1 MKKYKYMIAGVA
13 AVCATAALTSCSD
26 YLDTDKYFK
35 DQQSLEH
42 IFNNK
47 TNTLEWL
54 SLSYSRLQGDNIEI
68 GHSDQNPTNFCDDM
82 TFNEGNNGDRYRKFK
97 LGEYG
102 DGYNNGYDGYYKNS
116 WPWSYVAIRQA
127 SVFIHNAHA
136 NEGLTQDEIDVL
148 IGEAHFLRG
157 YFYWLLIRKYGPV
170 PIMPDE
176 GADFSASYDDMSYP
190 RNTFDECVDFICKD
204 MIEAAKRLPDR
215 RDNLNS
221 ARPTKGAALA
231 MRAKVLTYAASP
243 LYNGNTEMAD
253 FTDKTGR
260 QLISQ
265 EYDERKWA
273 LAVAA
278 GKDFLDYNDQA
289 GVYKIHTVG
298 VRKSAEDT
306 SYPTTITPP
315 VCEPYSSLNFPDGWA
330 DIDPFESYRSVF
342 NGELSIAENEEIIFT
357 RGQNDRG
364 NNLTPS
370 GQDGAEEDKGVKQ
383 LVKHQL
389 PNSLGGWNIHGITQK
404 QCDAYDM
411 ADGTPFDID
420 RVMAEYG
427 AGNEFTNARN
437 KNLHPYDH
445 LPDNGIYM
453 GYANREPRFY
463 ASVAYSGT
471 IWPGASTTEDRYH
484 NQQIFYYRGENDG
497 RVNSNERWVNTGI
510 GVMKYVHPYDINVGN
525 NALLKD
531 KPDPALRYADI
542 LLLYAEAVNNL
553 TSSHEVQSWDGT
565 QTYTISRDVNEMRRG
580 VKPVR
585 MRAGVPDYKDEVYA
599 DRDQFFNAI
608 VHERQVELFAE
619 NQRYFDLRRWK
630 IAEEHESEQIYGCN
644 TLMDKRNALEFYNPV
659 RVPKL
664 QTSFSRKQYF
674 WPVSWDELRRNKNLT
689 QAPGW
694 RDYE

>member
-1 MKKYKYMIAGVA
+1 MIAGVA
-13 AVCATAALTSCSD
+13 AMCATAFLTSCSD

-47 TNTLEWL
+47 NNTLEWL
-54 SLSYSRLQGDNIEI
+54 ALSYSRLQGDNIEI
-68 GHSDQNPTNFCDDM
+68 GHSDNNPTNFCDDM

-102 DGYNNGYDGYYKNS
+102 DGYSYDTYYKNS

-136 NEGLTQDEIDVL
+136 NDELTQDEIDVL

-176 GADFSASYDDMSYP
+176 GADFSESYDNLSYP

-265 EYDERKWA
+265 QYDERKWA
-273 LAVAA
+273 VAAAA

-298 VRKSAEDT
+298 IRKTAEDT
-306 SYPTTITPP
+306 SYPTTIIPP
-315 VCEPYSSLNFPDGWA
+315 KCEPYSSQNFPDGWA

-342 NGELSIAENEEIIFT
+342 NGELSMAENEEVIFT
-357 RGQNDRG
+357 RGQNNRT
-364 NNLTPS
+364 NNLIPDDQEGS
-370 GQDGAEEDKGVKQ
+370 VEIGVKD

-389 PNSLGGWNIHGITQK
+389 PNSLGGWNIHGVTQK
-404 QCDAYDM
+404 QCDAYAM
-411 ADGTPFDID
+411 ADGTPYD
-420 RVMAEYG
+420 REKVMAKYG
-427 AGNEFTNARN
+427 PGNEFTTINN
-437 KNLHPYDH
+437 KALHPYDH

-484 NQQIFYYRGENDG
+484 NQQIFYYRGEQDG

-525 NALLKD
+525 NASIRD
-531 KPDPALRYADI
+531 KADPALRYADL
-542 LLLYAEAVNNL
+542 LLLYAEALNNL
-553 TSSHEVQSWDGT
+553 TTSYEIASWDGT
-565 QTYTISRDVNEMRRG
+565 QTYTISRDVNEMHRG

-585 MRAGVPDYKDEVYA
+585 MRAGVPDYTDEVYA

-608 VHERQVELFAE
+608 VHERQIEFFAE

-630 IAEEHESEQIYGCN
+630 IAEEHEAEQIYGCN
-644 TLMDKRNALEFYNPV
+644 TLMDRRNALQFYNPV

-664 QTSFSRKQYF
+664 QTSFSRRQYF

-694 RDYE
+694 KDYE

>member
-13 AVCATAALTSCSD
+13 AMCATAFLTSCSD

-47 TNTLEWL
+47 NNTLEWL
-54 SLSYSRLQGDNIEI
+54 ALSYSRLQGDNIEI
-68 GHSDQNPTNFCDDM
+68 GHSDNNPTNFCDDM

-102 DGYNNGYDGYYKNS
+102 DGYSYDTYYKNS

-136 NEGLTQDEIDVL
+136 NDELTQDEIDVL

-176 GADFSASYDDMSYP
+176 GADFSESYDNLSYP

-265 EYDERKWA
+265 QYDERKWA
-273 LAVAA
+273 VAAAA

-298 VRKSAEDT
+298 IRKTAEDT
-306 SYPTTITPP
+306 SYPTTIIPP
-315 VCEPYSSLNFPDGWA
+315 KCEPYSSQNFPDGWA

-342 NGELSIAENEEIIFT
+342 NGELSMAENEEVIFT
-357 RGQNDRG
+357 RGQNNRT
-364 NNLTPS
+364 NNLIPD
-370 GQDGAEEDKGVKQ
+370 GQEGSVEIGVKD

-389 PNSLGGWNIHGITQK
+389 PNSLGGWNIHGVTQK
-404 QCDAYDM
+404 QCDAYAM
-411 ADGTPFDID
+411 ADGTPYD
-420 RVMAEYG
+420 REKVMAKYG
-427 AGNEFTNARN
+427 PGNEFTTINN
-437 KNLHPYDH
+437 KALHPYDH

-484 NQQIFYYRGENDG
+484 NQQIFYYRGEQDG

-525 NALLKD
+525 NASIRD
-531 KPDPALRYADI
+531 KADPALRYADL
-542 LLLYAEAVNNL
+542 LLLYAEALNNL
-553 TSSHEVQSWDGT
+553 TTSYEIASWDGT
-565 QTYTISRDVNEMRRG
+565 QTYTISRDVNEMHRG

-585 MRAGVPDYKDEVYA
+585 MRAGVPDYTDEVYA

-608 VHERQVELFAE
+608 VHERQIEFFAE

-630 IAEEHESEQIYGCN
+630 IAEEHEAEQIYGCN
-644 TLMDKRNALEFYNPV
+644 TLMDRRNALQFYNPV

-664 QTSFSRKQYF
+664 QTSFSRRQYF

-694 RDYE
+694 KDYE

>member
-13 AVCATAALTSCSD
+13 AMCATAFLTSCSD

-47 TNTLEWL
+47 NNTLEWL
-54 SLSYSRLQGDNIEI
+54 ALSYSRLQGDNIEI
-68 GHSDQNPTNFCDDM
+68 GHSDNNPTNFCDDM

-102 DGYNNGYDGYYKNS
+102 DGYSYDTYYKNS

-136 NEGLTQDEIDVL
+136 NDELTQDEIDVL

-176 GADFSASYDDMSYP
+176 GADFSESYDNLSYP

-231 MRAKVLTYAASP
+231 VRAKVLTYAASP

-265 EYDERKWA
+265 QYDERKWA
-273 LAVAA
+273 VAAAA

-298 VRKSAEDT
+298 IRKTAEDT
-306 SYPTTITPP
+306 SYPTTIIPP
-315 VCEPYSSLNFPDGWA
+315 KCEPYSSQNFPDGWA

-342 NGELSIAENEEIIFT
+342 NGELSMAENEEIIFT
-357 RGQNDRG
+357 RGQNNRT
-364 NNLTPS
+364 NNLIPD
-370 GQDGAEEDKGVKQ
+370 GQDGTVEIGVKD

-389 PNSLGGWNIHGITQK
+389 PNSLGGWNIHGVTQK
-404 QCDAYDM
+404 QCDAYAM
-411 ADGTPFDID
+411 ADGTPYD
-420 RVMAEYG
+420 REKVMAQYG
-427 AGNEFTNARN
+427 PGNEFTTINN
-437 KNLHPYDH
+437 KALHPYDH

-484 NQQIFYYRGENDG
+484 NQQIFYYRGEQDG

-525 NALLKD
+525 NASIRD
-531 KPDPALRYADI
+531 KADPALRYADL
-542 LLLYAEAVNNL
+542 LLLYAEALNNL
-553 TSSHEVQSWDGT
+553 TTSYEIASWDGT
-565 QTYTISRDVNEMRRG
+565 QTYTISRDVNEMHRG

-585 MRAGVPDYKDEVYA
+585 MRAGVPDYTDEVYA

-608 VHERQVELFAE
+608 VHERQIEFFAE

-630 IAEEHESEQIYGCN
+630 IAEEHEAEQIYGCN
-644 TLMDKRNALEFYNPV
+644 TLMDRRNALQFYNPV

-664 QTSFSRKQYF
+664 QTSFSRRQYF

-694 RDYE
+694 KDYE

>member
-1 MKKYKYMIAGVA
+1 MKKYKYMIAGVVA
-13 AVCATAALTSCSD
+13 MCATAFLTSCSD

-47 TNTLEWL
+47 NNTLEWL
-54 SLSYSRLQGDNIEI
+54 ALSYSRLQGDNIEI

-102 DGYNNGYDGYYKNS
+102 DGYSYDTYYKNS

-136 NEGLTQDEIDVL
+136 NDELTQDEIDVL

-176 GADFSASYDDMSYP
+176 GADFSESYDNLSYP

-231 MRAKVLTYAASP
+231 VRAKVLTYAASP

-265 EYDERKWA
+265 QYDERKWA
-273 LAVAA
+273 VAAAA

-298 VRKSAEDT
+298 IRKTAEDT
-306 SYPTTITPP
+306 SYPTTIIPP
-315 VCEPYSSLNFPDGWA
+315 KCEPYSSQNFPDGWA

-342 NGELSIAENEEIIFT
+342 NGELSMAENEEVIFT
-357 RGQNDRG
+357 RGQNNRT
-364 NNLTPS
+364 NNLIPD
-370 GQDGAEEDKGVKQ
+370 GQEGSVEIGVKD

-389 PNSLGGWNIHGITQK
+389 PNSLGGWNIHGVTQK
-404 QCDAYDM
+404 QCDAYAM
-411 ADGTPFDID
+411 ADGTPYD
-420 RVMAEYG
+420 REKVMAQYG
-427 AGNEFTNARN
+427 PGNEFTTINN
-437 KNLHPYDH
+437 KALHPYDH

-484 NQQIFYYRGENDG
+484 NQQIFYYRGEQDG

-525 NALLKD
+525 NASIRD
-531 KPDPALRYADI
+531 KADPALRYADL
-542 LLLYAEAVNNL
+542 LLLYAEALNNL
-553 TSSHEVQSWDGT
+553 TTSYEIASWDGT
-565 QTYTISRDVNEMRRG
+565 QTYTISRDVNEMHRG

-585 MRAGVPDYKDEVYA
+585 MRAGVPDYTDEVYA

-608 VHERQVELFAE
+608 VHERQIEFFAE

-630 IAEEHESEQIYGCN
+630 IAEEHEAEQIYGCN
-644 TLMDKRNALEFYNPV
+644 TLMDRRNALQFYNPV

-664 QTSFSRKQYF
+664 QTSFSRRQYF

-694 RDYE
+694 KDYE

>member
-1 MKKYKYMIAGVA
+1 MIAGVA
-13 AVCATAALTSCSD
+13 AMCATAFLTSCSD

-47 TNTLEWL
+47 NNTLEWL
-54 SLSYSRLQGDNIEI
+54 ALSYSRLQGDNIEI
-68 GHSDQNPTNFCDDM
+68 GHSDNNPTNFCDDM

-102 DGYNNGYDGYYKNS
+102 DGYSYDTYYKNS

-136 NEGLTQDEIDVL
+136 NDELTQDEIDVL

-176 GADFSASYDDMSYP
+176 GADFSESYDNLSYP

-231 MRAKVLTYAASP
+231 VRAKVLTYAASP

-265 EYDERKWA
+265 QYDERKWA
-273 LAVAA
+273 VAAAA

-298 VRKSAEDT
+298 IRKTAEDT
-306 SYPTTITPP
+306 SYPTTIIPP
-315 VCEPYSSLNFPDGWA
+315 KCEPYSSQNFPDGWA

-342 NGELSIAENEEIIFT
+342 NGELSMAENEEVIFT
-357 RGQNDRG
+357 RGQNNRT
-364 NNLTPS
+364 NNLIPDDQEGS
-370 GQDGAEEDKGVKQ
+370 VEIGVKD

-389 PNSLGGWNIHGITQK
+389 PNSLGGWNIHGVTQK
-404 QCDAYDM
+404 QCDAYAM
-411 ADGTPFDID
+411 ADGTPYD
-420 RVMAEYG
+420 REKVMAQYG
-427 AGNEFTNARN
+427 PGNEFTTINN
-437 KNLHPYDH
+437 KALHPYDH

-484 NQQIFYYRGENDG
+484 NQQIFYYRGEQDG

-525 NALLKD
+525 NASIRD
-531 KPDPALRYADI
+531 KADPALRYADL
-542 LLLYAEAVNNL
+542 LLLYAEALNNL
-553 TSSHEVQSWDGT
+553 TTSYEIASWDGT
-565 QTYTISRDVNEMRRG
+565 QTYTISRDVNEMHRG

-585 MRAGVPDYKDEVYA
+585 MRAGVPDYTDEVYA

-608 VHERQVELFAE
+608 VHERQIEFFAE

-630 IAEEHESEQIYGCN
+630 IAEEHEAEQIYGCN
-644 TLMDKRNALEFYNPV
+644 TLMDRRNALQFYNPV

-664 QTSFSRKQYF
+664 QTSFSRRQYF

-694 RDYE
+694 KDYE

>member
-13 AVCATAALTSCSD
+13 AMCATAFLTSCSD

-47 TNTLEWL
+47 NNTLEWL
-54 SLSYSRLQGDNIEI
+54 ALSYSRLQGDNIEI
-68 GHSDQNPTNFCDDM
+68 GHSDNNPTNFCDDM

-102 DGYNNGYDGYYKNS
+102 DGYSYDTYYKNS

-136 NEGLTQDEIDVL
+136 NDELTQDEIDVL

-176 GADFSASYDDMSYP
+176 GADFSESYDNLSYP

-265 EYDERKWA
+265 QYDERKWA
-273 LAVAA
+273 VAAAA

-298 VRKSAEDT
+298 IRKTAEDT
-306 SYPTTITPP
+306 SYPTTIIPP
-315 VCEPYSSLNFPDGWA
+315 KCEPYSSQNFPNGWA

-342 NGELSIAENEEIIFT
+342 NGELSMAENEEVIFT
-357 RGQNDRG
+357 RGQNNRT
-364 NNLTPS
+364 NNLIPD
-370 GQDGAEEDKGVKQ
+370 GQEGSVEIGVKD

-389 PNSLGGWNIHGITQK
+389 PNSLGGWNIHGVTQK

-411 ADGTPFDID
+411 ADGTPYD
-420 RVMAEYG
+420 REKVMAKYG
-427 AGNEFTNARN
+427 PGNEFTTINN
-437 KNLHPYDH
+437 KALHPYDH

-484 NQQIFYYRGENDG
+484 NQQIFYYRGEQDG

-525 NALLKD
+525 NASIRD
-531 KPDPALRYADI
+531 KADPALRYADL
-542 LLLYAEAVNNL
+542 LLLYAEALNNL
-553 TSSHEVQSWDGT
+553 TTSYEIASWDGT
-565 QTYTISRDVNEMRRG
+565 QTYTISRDVNEMHRG

-585 MRAGVPDYKDEVYA
+585 MRAGVPDYTDEVYA
-599 DRDQFFNAI
+599 DRDKFFNAI
-608 VHERQVELFAE
+608 VHERQIEFFAE

-630 IAEEHESEQIYGCN
+630 IAEEHEAEQIYGCN
-644 TLMDKRNALEFYNPV
+644 TLMDRRNALQFYNPV

-664 QTSFSRKQYF
+664 QTSFSRRQYF

-694 RDYE
+694 KDYE

>member
-13 AVCATAALTSCSD
+13 AMCATAFLTSCSD

-47 TNTLEWL
+47 NNTLEWL
-54 SLSYSRLQGDNIEI
+54 ALSYSRLQGDNIEI
-68 GHSDQNPTNFCDDM
+68 GHSDNNPTNFCDDM

-102 DGYNNGYDGYYKNS
+102 DGYSYDTYYKNS

-136 NEGLTQDEIDVL
+136 NDELTQDEIDVL

-176 GADFSASYDDMSYP
+176 GADFSESYDNLSYP

-231 MRAKVLTYAASP
+231 VRAKVLTYAASP

-265 EYDERKWA
+265 QYDERKWA
-273 LAVAA
+273 VAAAA

-298 VRKSAEDT
+298 IRKTAEDT
-306 SYPTTITPP
+306 SYPTTIIPP
-315 VCEPYSSLNFPDGWA
+315 KCEPYSSQNFPDGWA

-342 NGELSIAENEEIIFT
+342 NGELSMAENEEIIFT
-357 RGQNDRG
+357 RGQNNRT
-364 NNLTPS
+364 NNLIPD
-370 GQDGAEEDKGVKQ
+370 GQDGSVEIGVKD

-389 PNSLGGWNIHGITQK
+389 PNSLGGWNIHGVTQK
-404 QCDAYDM
+404 QCDAYAM
-411 ADGTPFDID
+411 ADGTPYD
-420 RVMAEYG
+420 REKVMAQYG
-427 AGNEFTNARN
+427 PGNEFTTINN
-437 KNLHPYDH
+437 KALHPYDH

-484 NQQIFYYRGENDG
+484 NQQIFYYRGEQDG

-525 NALLKD
+525 NASIRD
-531 KPDPALRYADI
+531 KADPALRYADL
-542 LLLYAEAVNNL
+542 LLLYAEALNNL
-553 TSSHEVQSWDGT
+553 TTSYEIASWDGT
-565 QTYTISRDVNEMRRG
+565 QTYTISRDVNEMHRG

-585 MRAGVPDYKDEVYA
+585 MRAGVPDYTDDVYA
-599 DRDQFFNAI
+599 DRDKFFNAI
-608 VHERQVELFAE
+608 VHERQIEFFAE

-630 IAEEHESEQIYGCN
+630 IAEEHEAEQIYGCN
-644 TLMDKRNALEFYNPV
+644 TLMDRRNALQFYNPV

-664 QTSFSRKQYF
+664 QTSFSRRQYF

-694 RDYE
+694 KDYE

>member
-13 AVCATAALTSCSD
+13 AMCATAFLTSCSD

-47 TNTLEWL
+47 NNTLEWL
-54 SLSYSRLQGDNIEI
+54 ALSYSRLQGDNIEI
-68 GHSDQNPTNFCDDM
+68 GHSDNNPTNFCDDM

-102 DGYNNGYDGYYKNS
+102 DGYSYDTYYKNS
-116 WPWSYVAIRQA
+116 WPWSYVGIRQA

-136 NEGLTQDEIDVL
+136 NDELTQDEIDVL

-176 GADFSASYDDMSYP
+176 GADFSESYDNLSYP

-265 EYDERKWA
+265 QYDERKWA
-273 LAVAA
+273 VAAAA

-298 VRKSAEDT
+298 IRKTAEDT
-306 SYPTTITPP
+306 SYPTTIIPP
-315 VCEPYSSLNFPDGWA
+315 KCEPYSSQNFPDGWA

-342 NGELSIAENEEIIFT
+342 NGELSMAENEEVIFT
-357 RGQNDRG
+357 RGQNNRT
-364 NNLTPS
+364 NNLIPDDQEGS
-370 GQDGAEEDKGVKQ
+370 VEIGVKD

-389 PNSLGGWNIHGITQK
+389 PNSLGGWNIHGVTQK
-404 QCDAYDM
+404 QCDAYAM
-411 ADGTPFDID
+411 ADGTPYD
-420 RVMAEYG
+420 REKVMAKYG
-427 AGNEFTNARN
+427 PGNEFTTINN
-437 KNLHPYDH
+437 KALHPYDH

-484 NQQIFYYRGENDG
+484 NQQIFYYRGEQDG

-525 NALLKD
+525 DASIRD
-531 KPDPALRYADI
+531 KADPALRYADL
-542 LLLYAEAVNNL
+542 LLLYAEALNNL
-553 TSSHEVQSWDGT
+553 TTSYEIASWDGT
-565 QTYTISRDVNEMRRG
+565 QTYTISRDVNEMHRG

-585 MRAGVPDYKDEVYA
+585 MRAGVPDYTDEVYA

-608 VHERQVELFAE
+608 VHERQIEFFAE

-630 IAEEHESEQIYGCN
+630 IAEEHEAEQIYGCN
-644 TLMDKRNALEFYNPV
+644 TLMDRRNALQFYNPV

-664 QTSFSRKQYF
+664 QTSFSRRQYF

-694 RDYE
+694 KDYE

>member
-1 MKKYKYMIAGVA
+1 MIAGVA
-13 AVCATAALTSCSD
+13 AMCATAFLTSCSD

-47 TNTLEWL
+47 NNTLEWL
-54 SLSYSRLQGDNIEI
+54 ALSYSRLQGDNIEI
-68 GHSDQNPTNFCDDM
+68 GHSDNNPTNFCDDM

-102 DGYNNGYDGYYKNS
+102 DGYSYDTYYKNS

-136 NEGLTQDEIDVL
+136 NDELTQDEIDVL

-176 GADFSASYDDMSYP
+176 GADFSESYDNLSYP

-231 MRAKVLTYAASP
+231 VRAKVLTYAASP

-265 EYDERKWA
+265 QYDERKWA
-273 LAVAA
+273 VAAAA

-298 VRKSAEDT
+298 IRKTAEDT
-306 SYPTTITPP
+306 SYPTTIIPP
-315 VCEPYSSLNFPDGWA
+315 KCEPYSSQNFPDGWA

-342 NGELSIAENEEIIFT
+342 NGELSMAENEEVIFT
-357 RGQNDRG
+357 RGQNNRT
-364 NNLTPS
+364 NNLIPD
-370 GQDGAEEDKGVKQ
+370 GQEGSVEIGVKD

-389 PNSLGGWNIHGITQK
+389 PNSLGGWNIHGVTQK
-404 QCDAYDM
+404 QCDAYAM
-411 ADGTPFDID
+411 ADGTPYD
-420 RVMAEYG
+420 REKVMAKYG
-427 AGNEFTNARN
+427 PGNEFTTINN
-437 KNLHPYDH
+437 KALHPYDH

-484 NQQIFYYRGENDG
+484 NQQIFYYRGEQDG

-525 NALLKD
+525 NASIRD
-531 KPDPALRYADI
+531 KADPALRYADL
-542 LLLYAEAVNNL
+542 LLLYAEALNNL
-553 TSSHEVQSWDGT
+553 TTSYEIASWDGT
-565 QTYTISRDVNEMRRG
+565 QTYTISRDVNEMHRG

-585 MRAGVPDYKDEVYA
+585 MRAGVPDYTDDVYA
-599 DRDQFFNAI
+599 DRDKFFNAI
-608 VHERQVELFAE
+608 VHERQIEFFAE

-630 IAEEHESEQIYGCN
+630 IAEEHEAEQIYGCN
-644 TLMDKRNALEFYNPV
+644 TLMDRRNALQFYNPV

-664 QTSFSRKQYF
+664 QTSFSRRQYF

-694 RDYE
+694 KDYE

>member
-13 AVCATAALTSCSD
+13 AMCATAFLTSCSD

-47 TNTLEWL
+47 NNTLEWL
-54 SLSYSRLQGDNIEI
+54 ALSYSRLQGDNIEI
-68 GHSDQNPTNFCDDM
+68 GHSDNNPTNFCDDM

-102 DGYNNGYDGYYKNS
+102 DGYSYDTYYKNS

-136 NEGLTQDEIDVL
+136 NDELTQDEIDVL

-176 GADFSASYDDMSYP
+176 GADFSESYDNLSYP

-231 MRAKVLTYAASP
+231 VRAKVLTYAASP

-265 EYDERKWA
+265 QYDERKWA
-273 LAVAA
+273 VAAAA

-298 VRKSAEDT
+298 IRKTAEDT
-306 SYPTTITPP
+306 SYPTTIIPP
-315 VCEPYSSLNFPDGWA
+315 KCEPYSSQNFPDGWA

-342 NGELSIAENEEIIFT
+342 NGELSMAENEEVIFT
-357 RGQNDRG
+357 RGQNNRT
-364 NNLTPS
+364 NNLIPD
-370 GQDGAEEDKGVKQ
+370 GQEGSVEIGVKD

-389 PNSLGGWNIHGITQK
+389 PNSLGGWNIHGVTQK

-411 ADGTPFDID
+411 ADGTPYD
-420 RVMAEYG
+420 REKVMAQYG
-427 AGNEFTNARN
+427 PGNEFTTINN
-437 KNLHPYDH
+437 KALHPYDH

-484 NQQIFYYRGENDG
+484 NQQIFYYRGEQDG

-525 NALLKD
+525 NASIRD
-531 KPDPALRYADI
+531 KADPALRYADL
-542 LLLYAEAVNNL
+542 LLLYAEALNNL
-553 TSSHEVQSWDGT
+553 TTSYEIASWDGT
-565 QTYTISRDVNEMRRG
+565 QTYTISRDVNEMHRG

-585 MRAGVPDYKDEVYA
+585 MRAGVPDYTDEVYA

-608 VHERQVELFAE
+608 VHERQIEFFAE

-630 IAEEHESEQIYGCN
+630 IAEEHEAEQIYGCN
-644 TLMDKRNALEFYNPV
+644 TLMDRRNALQFYNPV

-664 QTSFSRKQYF
+664 QTSFSRRQYF

-694 RDYE
+694 KDYE

>member
-68 GHSDQNPTNFCDDM
+68 GHSDNNPTNFCDDM

-102 DGYNNGYDGYYKNS
+102 DGYSYDGYYKNS

-127 SVFIHNAHA
+127 SIFIHNAHA

-298 VRKSAEDT
+298 VRKAAEDT

-315 VCEPYSSLNFPDGWA
+315 VCEPYSSQNFPDGWA

-357 RGQNDRG
+357 RGRNYRS
-364 NNLTPS
+364 NNLIPE
-370 GQDGAEEDKGVKQ
+370 GQEGSVEIGVRD

-389 PNSLGGWNIHGITQK
+389 PNSLGGWNIHGVTQK

-411 ADGTPFDID
+411 ADGTPYDRD

-427 AGNEFTNARN
+427 PGNEFTNARN

-471 IWPGASTTEDRYH
+471 IWPGANTTEDRYH

-525 NALLKD
+525 NAFIKD
-531 KPDPALRYADI
+531 KADPALRYADI

-553 TSSHEVQSWDGT
+553 TSSYEVQSWDGA
-565 QTYTISRDVNEMRRG
+565 QTYTVSRDVNEMRRG

-619 NQRYFDLRRWK
+619 NQRYFDIRRWK

-674 WPVSWDELRRNKNLT
+674 WPISWDELRRNKNLT

>member
-1 MKKYKYMIAGVA
+1 M
-13 AVCATAALTSCSD
+13 CATAFLTSCSD

-47 TNTLEWL
+47 NNTLEWL
-54 SLSYSRLQGDNIEI
+54 ALSYSRLQGDNIEI
-68 GHSDQNPTNFCDDM
+68 GHSDNNPTNFCDDM

-102 DGYNNGYDGYYKNS
+102 DGYSYDTYYKNS

-136 NEGLTQDEIDVL
+136 NDELTQDEIDVL

-176 GADFSASYDDMSYP
+176 GADFSESYDNLSYP

-231 MRAKVLTYAASP
+231 VRAKVLTYAASP

-265 EYDERKWA
+265 QYDERKWA
-273 LAVAA
+273 VAAAA

-298 VRKSAEDT
+298 IRKTAEDT
-306 SYPTTITPP
+306 SYPTTIIPP
-315 VCEPYSSLNFPDGWA
+315 KCEPYSSQNFPDGWA

-342 NGELSIAENEEIIFT
+342 NGELSMAENEEVIFT
-357 RGQNDRG
+357 RGQNNRT
-364 NNLTPS
+364 NNLIPD
-370 GQDGAEEDKGVKQ
+370 GQDGSVEIGVKD

-389 PNSLGGWNIHGITQK
+389 PNSLGGWNIHGVTQK
-404 QCDAYDM
+404 QCDAYAM
-411 ADGTPFDID
+411 ADGTPYD
-420 RVMAEYG
+420 REKVMAQYG
-427 AGNEFTNARN
+427 PGNEFTTINN
-437 KNLHPYDH
+437 KALHPYDH

-484 NQQIFYYRGENDG
+484 NQQIFYYRGEQDG

-525 NALLKD
+525 NASIRD
-531 KPDPALRYADI
+531 KADPALRYADL
-542 LLLYAEAVNNL
+542 LLLYAEALNNL
-553 TSSHEVQSWDGT
+553 TTSYEIASWDGT
-565 QTYTISRDVNEMRRG
+565 QTYTISRDVNEMHRG

-585 MRAGVPDYKDEVYA
+585 MRAGVPDYTDEVYA

-608 VHERQVELFAE
+608 VHERQIEFFAE

-630 IAEEHESEQIYGCN
+630 IAEEHEAEQIYGCN
-644 TLMDKRNALEFYNPV
+644 TLMDRRNALQFYNPV

-664 QTSFSRKQYF
+664 QTSFSRRQYF

-694 RDYE
+694 KDYE

>member
-1 MKKYKYMIAGVA
+1 MIAGVA
-13 AVCATAALTSCSD
+13 AMCATAFLTSCSD

-47 TNTLEWL
+47 NNTLEWL
-54 SLSYSRLQGDNIEI
+54 ALSYSRLQGDNIEI
-68 GHSDQNPTNFCDDM
+68 GHSDNNPTNFCDDM

-102 DGYNNGYDGYYKNS
+102 DGYSYDTYYKNS

-136 NEGLTQDEIDVL
+136 NDELTQDEIDVL

-176 GADFSASYDDMSYP
+176 GADFSESYDNLSYP

-231 MRAKVLTYAASP
+231 VRAKVLTYAASP

-265 EYDERKWA
+265 QYDERKWA
-273 LAVAA
+273 VAAAA

-298 VRKSAEDT
+298 IRKTAEDT
-306 SYPTTITPP
+306 SYPTTIIPP
-315 VCEPYSSLNFPDGWA
+315 KCEPYSSQNFPDGWA

-342 NGELSIAENEEIIFT
+342 NGELSMAENEEVIFT
-357 RGQNDRG
+357 RGQNNRT
-364 NNLTPS
+364 NNLIPDDQEGS
-370 GQDGAEEDKGVKQ
+370 VEIGVKD

-389 PNSLGGWNIHGITQK
+389 PNSLGGWNIHGVTQK
-404 QCDAYDM
+404 QCDAYAM
-411 ADGTPFDID
+411 ADGTPYD
-420 RVMAEYG
+420 REKVMAKYG
-427 AGNEFTNARN
+427 PGNEFTTINN
-437 KNLHPYDH
+437 KALHPYDH

-484 NQQIFYYRGENDG
+484 NQQIFYYRGEQDG

-525 NALLKD
+525 NASIRD
-531 KPDPALRYADI
+531 KADPALRYADL
-542 LLLYAEAVNNL
+542 LLLYAEALNNL
-553 TSSHEVQSWDGT
+553 TTSYEIASWDGT
-565 QTYTISRDVNEMRRG
+565 QTYTISRDVNEMHRG

-585 MRAGVPDYKDEVYA
+585 MRAGVPDYTDEVYA

-608 VHERQVELFAE
+608 VHERQIEFFAE

-630 IAEEHESEQIYGCN
+630 IAEEHEAEQIYGCN
-644 TLMDKRNALEFYNPV
+644 TLMDRRNALQFYNPV

-664 QTSFSRKQYF
+664 QTSFSRRQYF

-694 RDYE
+694 KDYE

>member
-1 MKKYKYMIAGVA
+1 MIAGVA
-13 AVCATAALTSCSD
+13 AMCATAFLTSCSD

-47 TNTLEWL
+47 NNTLEWL
-54 SLSYSRLQGDNIEI
+54 ALSYSRLQGDNIEI
-68 GHSDQNPTNFCDDM
+68 GHSDNNPTNFCDDM

-102 DGYNNGYDGYYKNS
+102 DGYSYDTYYKNS

-136 NEGLTQDEIDVL
+136 NDELTQDEIDVL

-176 GADFSASYDDMSYP
+176 GADFSESYDNLSYP

-231 MRAKVLTYAASP
+231 VRAKVLTYAASP

-265 EYDERKWA
+265 QYDERKWA
-273 LAVAA
+273 VAAAA

-298 VRKSAEDT
+298 IRKTAEDT
-306 SYPTTITPP
+306 SYPTTIIPP
-315 VCEPYSSLNFPDGWA
+315 KCEPYSSQNFPDGWA

-342 NGELSIAENEEIIFT
+342 NGELSMAENEEIIFT
-357 RGQNDRG
+357 RGQNNRT
-364 NNLTPS
+364 NNLIPD
-370 GQDGAEEDKGVKQ
+370 GQDGTVEIGVKD

-389 PNSLGGWNIHGITQK
+389 PNSLGGWNIHGVTQK
-404 QCDAYDM
+404 QCDAYAM
-411 ADGTPFDID
+411 ADGTPYD
-420 RVMAEYG
+420 REKVMAQYG
-427 AGNEFTNARN
+427 PGNEFTTINN
-437 KNLHPYDH
+437 KALHPYDH

-484 NQQIFYYRGENDG
+484 NQQIFYYRGEQDG

-525 NALLKD
+525 NASIRD
-531 KPDPALRYADI
+531 KADPALRYADL
-542 LLLYAEAVNNL
+542 LLLYAEALNNL
-553 TSSHEVQSWDGT
+553 TTSYEIASWDGT
-565 QTYTISRDVNEMRRG
+565 QTYTISRDVNEMHRG

-585 MRAGVPDYKDEVYA
+585 MRAGVPDYTDEVYA

-608 VHERQVELFAE
+608 VHERQIEFFAE

-630 IAEEHESEQIYGCN
+630 IAEEHEAEQIYGCN
-644 TLMDKRNALEFYNPV
+644 TLMDRRNALQFYNPV

-664 QTSFSRKQYF
+664 QTSFSRRQYF

-694 RDYE
+694 KDYE

>member
-13 AVCATAALTSCSD
+13 AMCATAFLTSCSD

-47 TNTLEWL
+47 NNTLEWL
-54 SLSYSRLQGDNIEI
+54 ALSYSRLQGDNIEI
-68 GHSDQNPTNFCDDM
+68 GHSDNNPTNFCDDM

-102 DGYNNGYDGYYKNS
+102 DGYSYDTYYKNS

-136 NEGLTQDEIDVL
+136 NDELTQDEIDVL

-176 GADFSASYDDMSYP
+176 GADFSESYDNLSYP

-231 MRAKVLTYAASP
+231 VRAKVLTYAASP

-265 EYDERKWA
+265 QYDERKWA
-273 LAVAA
+273 VAAAA

-289 GVYKIHTVG
+289 VVYKIHTVG
-298 VRKSAEDT
+298 IRKTAEDT
-306 SYPTTITPP
+306 SYPTTIIPP
-315 VCEPYSSLNFPDGWA
+315 KCEPYSSQNFPDGWA

-342 NGELSIAENEEIIFT
+342 NGELSMAENEEVIFT
-357 RGQNDRG
+357 RGQNNRT
-364 NNLTPS
+364 NNLIPD
-370 GQDGAEEDKGVKQ
+370 GQEGSVEIGVKD

-389 PNSLGGWNIHGITQK
+389 PNSLGGWNIHGVTQK
-404 QCDAYDM
+404 QCDAYAM
-411 ADGTPFDID
+411 ADGTPYD
-420 RVMAEYG
+420 REKVMAQYG
-427 AGNEFTNARN
+427 PGNEFTTINN
-437 KNLHPYDH
+437 KALHPYDH

-484 NQQIFYYRGENDG
+484 NQQIFYYRGEQDG

-525 NALLKD
+525 NASIRD
-531 KPDPALRYADI
+531 KADPALRYADL
-542 LLLYAEAVNNL
+542 LLLYAEALNNL
-553 TSSHEVQSWDGT
+553 TTSYEIASWDGT
-565 QTYTISRDVNEMRRG
+565 QTYTISRDVNEMHRG

-585 MRAGVPDYKDEVYA
+585 MRAGVPDYTDEVYA

-608 VHERQVELFAE
+608 VHERQIEFFAE

-630 IAEEHESEQIYGCN
+630 IAEEHEAEQIYGCN
-644 TLMDKRNALEFYNPV
+644 TLMDRRNALQFYNPV

-664 QTSFSRKQYF
+664 QTSFSRRQYF

-694 RDYE
+694 KDYE

>member
-1 MKKYKYMIAGVA
+1 MIAGVA
-13 AVCATAALTSCSD
+13 AMCATAFLTSCSD

-47 TNTLEWL
+47 NNTLEWL
-54 SLSYSRLQGDNIEI
+54 ALSYSRLQGDNIEI
-68 GHSDQNPTNFCDDM
+68 GHSDNNPTNFCDDM

-102 DGYNNGYDGYYKNS
+102 DGYSYDTYYKNS

-136 NEGLTQDEIDVL
+136 NDELTQDEIDVL

-176 GADFSASYDDMSYP
+176 GADFSESYDNLSYP

-215 RDNLNS
+215 RNNLNS

-231 MRAKVLTYAASP
+231 VRAKVLTYAASP

-265 EYDERKWA
+265 QYDERKWA
-273 LAVAA
+273 VAAAA

-298 VRKSAEDT
+298 IRKTAEDT
-306 SYPTTITPP
+306 SYPTTIIPP
-315 VCEPYSSLNFPDGWA
+315 KCEPYSSQNFPDGWA

-342 NGELSIAENEEIIFT
+342 NGELSMAENEEVIFT
-357 RGQNDRG
+357 RGQNNRT
-364 NNLTPS
+364 NNLIPD
-370 GQDGAEEDKGVKQ
+370 GQEGSVEIGVKD

-389 PNSLGGWNIHGITQK
+389 PNSLGGWNIHGVTQK
-404 QCDAYDM
+404 QCDAYAM
-411 ADGTPFDID
+411 ADGTPYD
-420 RVMAEYG
+420 REKVMAQYG
-427 AGNEFTNARN
+427 PGNEFTTINN
-437 KNLHPYDH
+437 KALHPYDH

-484 NQQIFYYRGENDG
+484 NQQIFYYRGEQDG

-525 NALLKD
+525 NASIRD
-531 KPDPALRYADI
+531 KADPALRYADL
-542 LLLYAEAVNNL
+542 LLLYAEALNNL
-553 TSSHEVQSWDGT
+553 TTSYEIASWDGT
-565 QTYTISRDVNEMRRG
+565 QTYTISRDVNEMHRG

-585 MRAGVPDYKDEVYA
+585 MRAGVPDYTDEVYA

-608 VHERQVELFAE
+608 VHERQIEFFAE

-630 IAEEHESEQIYGCN
+630 IAEEHEAEQIYGCN
-644 TLMDKRNALEFYNPV
+644 TLMDRRNALQFYNPV

-664 QTSFSRKQYF
+664 QTSFSRRQYF

-694 RDYE
+694 KDYE

>member
-1 MKKYKYMIAGVA
+1 MIAGVA
-13 AVCATAALTSCSD
+13 AMCATAFLTSCSD

-47 TNTLEWL
+47 NNTLEWL
-54 SLSYSRLQGDNIEI
+54 ALSYSRLQGDNIEI

-102 DGYNNGYDGYYKNS
+102 DGYSYDTYYKNS

-136 NEGLTQDEIDVL
+136 NDELTQDEIDVL

-176 GADFSASYDDMSYP
+176 GADFSESYDNLSYP

-231 MRAKVLTYAASP
+231 VRAKVLTYAASP

-265 EYDERKWA
+265 QYDERKWA
-273 LAVAA
+273 VAAAA

-298 VRKSAEDT
+298 IRKTAEDT
-306 SYPTTITPP
+306 SYPTTIIPP
-315 VCEPYSSLNFPDGWA
+315 KCEPYSSQNFPDGWA

-342 NGELSIAENEEIIFT
+342 NGELSMAENEEIIFT
-357 RGQNDRG
+357 RGQNNRT
-364 NNLTPS
+364 NNLIPD
-370 GQDGAEEDKGVKQ
+370 GQDGSVEIGVKD

-389 PNSLGGWNIHGITQK
+389 PNSLGGWNIHGVTQK
-404 QCDAYDM
+404 QCDAYAM
-411 ADGTPFDID
+411 ADGTPYD
-420 RVMAEYG
+420 REKVMAQYG
-427 AGNEFTNARN
+427 PGNEFTTINN
-437 KNLHPYDH
+437 KALHPYDH

-484 NQQIFYYRGENDG
+484 NQQIFYYRGEQDG

-525 NALLKD
+525 NASIRD
-531 KPDPALRYADI
+531 KADPALRYADL
-542 LLLYAEAVNNL
+542 LLLYAEALNNL
-553 TSSHEVQSWDGT
+553 TTSYEIASWDGT
-565 QTYTISRDVNEMRRG
+565 QTYTISRDVNEMHRG

-585 MRAGVPDYKDEVYA
+585 MRAGVPDYTDDVYA
-599 DRDQFFNAI
+599 DRDKFFNAI
-608 VHERQVELFAE
+608 VHERQIEFFAE

-630 IAEEHESEQIYGCN
+630 IAEEHEAEQIYGCN
-644 TLMDKRNALEFYNPV
+644 TLMDRRNALQFYNPV

-664 QTSFSRKQYF
+664 QTSFSRRQYF

-694 RDYE
+694 KDYE

>member
-13 AVCATAALTSCSD
+13 AMCATAFLTSCSD

-47 TNTLEWL
+47 NNTLEWL
-54 SLSYSRLQGDNIEI
+54 ALSYSRLQGDNIEI
-68 GHSDQNPTNFCDDM
+68 GHSDNNPTNFCDDM

-102 DGYNNGYDGYYKNS
+102 DGYSYDTYYKNS

-136 NEGLTQDEIDVL
+136 NDELTQDEIDVL

-176 GADFSASYDDMSYP
+176 GADFSESYDNLSYP

-231 MRAKVLTYAASP
+231 VRAKVLTYAASP

-265 EYDERKWA
+265 QYDERKWA
-273 LAVAA
+273 VAAAA

-298 VRKSAEDT
+298 IRKTAEDT
-306 SYPTTITPP
+306 SYPTTIIPP
-315 VCEPYSSLNFPDGWA
+315 KCEPYSSQNFPDGWA

-342 NGELSIAENEEIIFT
+342 NGELSMAENEEIIFT
-357 RGQNDRG
+357 RGQNNRT
-364 NNLTPS
+364 NNLIPD
-370 GQDGAEEDKGVKQ
+370 GQDGSVEIGVKD

-389 PNSLGGWNIHGITQK
+389 PNSLGGWNIHGVTQK
-404 QCDAYDM
+404 QCDAYAM
-411 ADGTPFDID
+411 ADGTPYD
-420 RVMAEYG
+420 REKVMAKYG
-427 AGNEFTNARN
+427 PGNEFTTINN
-437 KNLHPYDH
+437 KALHPYDH

-484 NQQIFYYRGENDG
+484 NQQIFYYRGEQDG

-525 NALLKD
+525 NASIRD
-531 KPDPALRYADI
+531 KADPALRYADL
-542 LLLYAEAVNNL
+542 LLLYAEALNNL
-553 TSSHEVQSWDGT
+553 TTSYEIASWDGT
-565 QTYTISRDVNEMRRG
+565 QTYTISRDVNEMHRG

-585 MRAGVPDYKDEVYA
+585 MRAGVPDYTDEVYA

-608 VHERQVELFAE
+608 VHERQIEFFAE

-630 IAEEHESEQIYGCN
+630 IAEEHEAEQIYGCN
-644 TLMDKRNALEFYNPV
+644 TLMDRRNALQFYNPV

-664 QTSFSRKQYF
+664 QTSFSRRQYF

-694 RDYE
+694 KDYE

>member
-176 GADFSASYDDMSYP
+176 GADFSASYDDLSYP

-315 VCEPYSSLNFPDGWA
+315 VCEPYSSMNFPDGWA

-364 NNLTPS
+364 NNLTPPDK
-370 GQDGAEEDKGVKQ
+370 DGAEEDKGVKQ

-471 IWPGASTTEDRYH
+471 IWPGASTTEERYH

-565 QTYTISRDVNEMRRG
+565 QTYTVSRDVNEMRRG

-630 IAEEHESEQIYGCN
+630 IAEEHESEQIY
-644 TLMDKRNALEFYNPV
+644 
-659 RVPKL
+659 
-664 QTSFSRKQYF
+664 
-674 WPVSWDELRRNKNLT
+674 
-689 QAPGW
+689 
-694 RDYE
+694 

>member
-1 MKKYKYMIAGVA
+1 MIAGVA
-13 AVCATAALTSCSD
+13 AMCATAFLTSCSD

-47 TNTLEWL
+47 NNTLEWL
-54 SLSYSRLQGDNIEI
+54 ALSYSRLQGDNIEI
-68 GHSDQNPTNFCDDM
+68 GHSDNNPTNFCDDM

-102 DGYNNGYDGYYKNS
+102 DGYSYDTYYKNS

-136 NEGLTQDEIDVL
+136 NDELTQDEIDVL

-176 GADFSASYDDMSYP
+176 GADFSDSYDDLSYP

-265 EYDERKWA
+265 QYDERKWA
-273 LAVAA
+273 VAAAA

-298 VRKSAEDT
+298 IRKTAEDT
-306 SYPTTITPP
+306 SYPTTIIPP
-315 VCEPYSSLNFPDGWA
+315 KCEPYSSQNFPDGWA

-342 NGELSIAENEEIIFT
+342 NGELSMAENEEVIFT
-357 RGQNDRG
+357 RGQNNRT
-364 NNLTPS
+364 NNLIPDDQEGS
-370 GQDGAEEDKGVKQ
+370 VEIGVKD

-389 PNSLGGWNIHGITQK
+389 PNSLGGWNIHGVTQK
-404 QCDAYDM
+404 QCDAYAM
-411 ADGTPFDID
+411 ADGTPYD
-420 RVMAEYG
+420 REKVMAKYG
-427 AGNEFTNARN
+427 PGNEFTTINN
-437 KNLHPYDH
+437 KALHPYDH

-484 NQQIFYYRGENDG
+484 NQQIFYYRGEQDG

-525 NALLKD
+525 NASIRD
-531 KPDPALRYADI
+531 KADPALRYADL
-542 LLLYAEAVNNL
+542 LLLYAEALNNL
-553 TSSHEVQSWDGT
+553 TTSYEIASWDGT
-565 QTYTISRDVNEMRRG
+565 QTYTISRDVNEMHRG

-585 MRAGVPDYKDEVYA
+585 MRAGVPDYTDEVYA

-608 VHERQVELFAE
+608 VHERQIEFFAE

-630 IAEEHESEQIYGCN
+630 IAEEHEAEQIYGCN
-644 TLMDKRNALEFYNPV
+644 TLMDRRNALQFYNPV

-664 QTSFSRKQYF
+664 QTSFSRRQYF

-694 RDYE
+694 KDYE

>member
-1 MKKYKYMIAGVA
+1 MIAGVA
-13 AVCATAALTSCSD
+13 AMCATAFLTSCSD

-47 TNTLEWL
+47 NNTLEWL
-54 SLSYSRLQGDNIEI
+54 ALSYSRLQGDNIEI
-68 GHSDQNPTNFCDDM
+68 GHSDNNPTNFCDDM

-102 DGYNNGYDGYYKNS
+102 DGYSYDTYYKNS

-136 NEGLTQDEIDVL
+136 NDELTQDEIDVL

-176 GADFSASYDDMSYP
+176 GADFSESYDNLSYP

-231 MRAKVLTYAASP
+231 VRAKVLTYAASP

-265 EYDERKWA
+265 QYDERKWA
-273 LAVAA
+273 VAAAA

-298 VRKSAEDT
+298 IRKTAEDT
-306 SYPTTITPP
+306 SYPTTIIPP
-315 VCEPYSSLNFPDGWA
+315 KCEPYSSQNFPDGWA

-342 NGELSIAENEEIIFT
+342 NGELSMAENEEVIFT
-357 RGQNDRG
+357 RGQNNRT
-364 NNLTPS
+364 NNLIPD
-370 GQDGAEEDKGVKQ
+370 GQDGSVEIGVKD

-389 PNSLGGWNIHGITQK
+389 PNSLGGWNIHGVTQK
-404 QCDAYDM
+404 QCDAYAM
-411 ADGTPFDID
+411 ADGTPYD
-420 RVMAEYG
+420 REKVMAKYG
-427 AGNEFTNARN
+427 PGNEFTTINN
-437 KNLHPYDH
+437 KALHPYDH

-484 NQQIFYYRGENDG
+484 NQQIFYYRGEQDG

-525 NALLKD
+525 NASIRD
-531 KPDPALRYADI
+531 KADPALRYADL
-542 LLLYAEAVNNL
+542 LLLYAEALNNL
-553 TSSHEVQSWDGT
+553 TTSYEIASWDGT
-565 QTYTISRDVNEMRRG
+565 QTYTISRDVNEMHRG

-585 MRAGVPDYKDEVYA
+585 MRAGVPDYTDEVYA

-608 VHERQVELFAE
+608 VHERQIEFFAE

-630 IAEEHESEQIYGCN
+630 IAEEHEAEQIYGCN
-644 TLMDKRNALEFYNPV
+644 TLMDRRNALQFYNPV

-664 QTSFSRKQYF
+664 QTSFSRRQYF

-694 RDYE
+694 KDYE

>member
-1 MKKYKYMIAGVA
+1 M
-13 AVCATAALTSCSD
+13 CATAFLTSCSD

-47 TNTLEWL
+47 NNTLEWL
-54 SLSYSRLQGDNIEI
+54 ALSYSRLQGDNIEI

-82 TFNEGNNGDRYRKFK
+82 TFNEGNNGERYRKFK

-102 DGYNNGYDGYYKNS
+102 DGYSYDTYYKNS
-116 WPWSYVAIRQA
+116 WPWSYVGIRQA

-136 NEGLTQDEIDVL
+136 NDELTQDEIDVL

-176 GADFSASYDDMSYP
+176 GADFSESYDDLSYP

-265 EYDERKWA
+265 QYDERKWA
-273 LAVAA
+273 VAAAA

-298 VRKSAEDT
+298 IRKTAEDT
-306 SYPTTITPP
+306 SYPTTIIPP
-315 VCEPYSSLNFPDGWA
+315 KCEPYSSQNFPDGWA

-342 NGELSIAENEEIIFT
+342 NGELSMAENEEIIFT

-364 NNLTPS
+364 NNLIPA
-370 GQDGAEEDKGVKQ
+370 GEDDADEDKGVKQ

-389 PNSLGGWNIHGITQK
+389 PNSLGGWNIHGVTQK

-411 ADGTPFDID
+411 ADGTPYD
-420 RVMAEYG
+420 REKVMAKYG
-427 AGNEFTNARN
+427 PGNEFTTINN
-437 KNLHPYDH
+437 KALHPYDH

-471 IWPGASTTEDRYH
+471 IWPGASTTEDIYH
-484 NQQIFYYRGENDG
+484 NQQIFYYRGEQDG

-525 NALLKD
+525 DASIRD
-531 KPDPALRYADI
+531 KADPALRYADL
-542 LLLYAEAVNNL
+542 LLLYAEALNNL
-553 TSSHEVQSWDGT
+553 TTSYEIASWDGT
-565 QTYTISRDVNEMRRG
+565 QTYTISRDVNEMHRG

-585 MRAGVPDYKDEVYA
+585 MRAGVPDYTDEVYA

-608 VHERQVELFAE
+608 VHERQIEFFAE

-630 IAEEHESEQIYGCN
+630 IAEEHEAEQIYGCN
-644 TLMDKRNALEFYNPV
+644 TLMDRRNALQFYNPV

-664 QTSFSRKQYF
+664 QTSFSRRQYF

-694 RDYE
+694 KDYE

>member
-68 GHSDQNPTNFCDDM
+68 GHSDHNPTNFCDDM
-82 TFNEGNNGDRYRKFK
+82 TFNEGNNGERYRKFK

-102 DGYNNGYDGYYKNS
+102 DGYSYDGYYKNS

-136 NEGLTQDEIDVL
+136 NEGLTQDEVDVL

-176 GADFSASYDDMSYP
+176 GADFSDSYDNLSFP

-298 VRKSAEDT
+298 VRKAAEDT

-342 NGELSIAENEEIIFT
+342 NGELSISENEEIIFT
-357 RGQNDRG
+357 RGQNNRG
-364 NNLTPS
+364 NNLIPS
-370 GQDGAEEDKGVKQ
+370 GQEDAQEDRGVRQ
-383 LVKHQL
+383 LVQHQL
-389 PNSLGGWNIHGITQK
+389 PNSLGGWNIHGVTQK

-411 ADGTPFDID
+411 ADGTPYDRD

-427 AGNEFTNARN
+427 PGNEFTNARN

-471 IWPGASTTEDRYH
+471 IWPGANTTEDRYH

-525 NALLKD
+525 NSFIKD

-553 TSSHEVQSWDGT
+553 TSSYEVQSWDGA
-565 QTYTISRDVNEMRRG
+565 QTYTVSRDVNEMRRG

>member
-1 MKKYKYMIAGVA
+1 MIAGVA
-13 AVCATAALTSCSD
+13 AMCATAFLTSCSD

-47 TNTLEWL
+47 NNTLEWL
-54 SLSYSRLQGDNIEI
+54 ALSYSRLQGDNIEI
-68 GHSDQNPTNFCDDM
+68 GHSDNNPTNFCDDM

-102 DGYNNGYDGYYKNS
+102 DGYSYDTYYKNS

-136 NEGLTQDEIDVL
+136 NDELTQDEIDVL

-176 GADFSASYDDMSYP
+176 GADFSESYDNLSYP

-231 MRAKVLTYAASP
+231 VRAKVLTYAASP

-265 EYDERKWA
+265 QYDERKWA
-273 LAVAA
+273 VAAAA

-298 VRKSAEDT
+298 IRKTAEDT
-306 SYPTTITPP
+306 SYPTTIIPP
-315 VCEPYSSLNFPDGWA
+315 KCEPYSSQNFPDGWA

-342 NGELSIAENEEIIFT
+342 NGELSMAENEEVIFT
-357 RGQNDRG
+357 RGQNNRT
-364 NNLTPS
+364 NNLIPD
-370 GQDGAEEDKGVKQ
+370 GQEGSVEIGVKD

-389 PNSLGGWNIHGITQK
+389 PNSLGGWNIHGVTQK
-404 QCDAYDM
+404 QCDAYAM
-411 ADGTPFDID
+411 ADGTPYD
-420 RVMAEYG
+420 REKVMAKYG
-427 AGNEFTNARN
+427 PGNEFTTINN
-437 KNLHPYDH
+437 KALHPYDH

-484 NQQIFYYRGENDG
+484 NQQIFYYRGEQDG

-525 NALLKD
+525 NASIRD
-531 KPDPALRYADI
+531 KADPALRYADL
-542 LLLYAEAVNNL
+542 LLLYAEALNNL
-553 TSSHEVQSWDGT
+553 TTSYEIASWDGT
-565 QTYTISRDVNEMRRG
+565 QTYTISRDVNEMHRG

-585 MRAGVPDYKDEVYA
+585 MRAGVPDYTDEVYA

-608 VHERQVELFAE
+608 VHERQIEFFAE

-630 IAEEHESEQIYGCN
+630 IAEEHEAEQIYGCN
-644 TLMDKRNALEFYNPV
+644 TLMDRRNALQFYNPV

-664 QTSFSRKQYF
+664 QTSFSRRQYF

-694 RDYE
+694 KDYE

>member
-1 MKKYKYMIAGVA
+1 MIAGVA
-13 AVCATAALTSCSD
+13 AMCATAFLTSCSD

-47 TNTLEWL
+47 NNTLEWL
-54 SLSYSRLQGDNIEI
+54 ALSYSRLQGDNIEI

-102 DGYNNGYDGYYKNS
+102 DGYSYDTYYKNS

-136 NEGLTQDEIDVL
+136 NDELTQDEIDVL

-176 GADFSASYDDMSYP
+176 GADFSESYDNLSYP

-231 MRAKVLTYAASP
+231 VRAKVLTYAASP

-265 EYDERKWA
+265 QYDERKWA
-273 LAVAA
+273 VAAAA

-298 VRKSAEDT
+298 IRKTAEDT
-306 SYPTTITPP
+306 SYPTTIIPP
-315 VCEPYSSLNFPDGWA
+315 KCEPYSSQNFPDGWA

-342 NGELSIAENEEIIFT
+342 NGELSMAENEEIIFT
-357 RGQNDRG
+357 RGQNNRT
-364 NNLTPS
+364 NNLIPDDQEGS
-370 GQDGAEEDKGVKQ
+370 VEIGVKD

-389 PNSLGGWNIHGITQK
+389 PNSLGGWNIHGVTQK
-404 QCDAYDM
+404 QCDAYAM
-411 ADGTPFDID
+411 ADGTPYD
-420 RVMAEYG
+420 REKVMAQYG
-427 AGNEFTNARN
+427 PGNEFTTINN
-437 KNLHPYDH
+437 KALHPYDH

-484 NQQIFYYRGENDG
+484 NQQIFYYRGEQDG

-525 NALLKD
+525 NASIRD
-531 KPDPALRYADI
+531 KADPALRYADL
-542 LLLYAEAVNNL
+542 LLLYAEALNNL
-553 TSSHEVQSWDGT
+553 TTSYEIASWDGT
-565 QTYTISRDVNEMRRG
+565 QTYTISRDVNEMHRG

-585 MRAGVPDYKDEVYA
+585 MRAGVPDYTDEVYA
-599 DRDQFFNAI
+599 DRDKFFNAI
-608 VHERQVELFAE
+608 VHERQIEFFAE

-630 IAEEHESEQIYGCN
+630 IAEEHEAEQIYGCN
-644 TLMDKRNALEFYNPV
+644 TLMDRRNALQFYNPV

-664 QTSFSRKQYF
+664 QTSFSRRQYF

-694 RDYE
+694 KDYE

>member
-1 MKKYKYMIAGVA
+1 M
-13 AVCATAALTSCSD
+13 CATAFLTSCSD

-47 TNTLEWL
+47 NNTLEWL
-54 SLSYSRLQGDNIEI
+54 ALSYSRLQGDNIEI
-68 GHSDQNPTNFCDDM
+68 GHSDNNPTNFCDDM

-102 DGYNNGYDGYYKNS
+102 DGYSYDTYYKNS

-136 NEGLTQDEIDVL
+136 NDELTQDEIDVL

-176 GADFSASYDDMSYP
+176 GADFSESYDNLSYP

-231 MRAKVLTYAASP
+231 VRAKVLTYAASP

-265 EYDERKWA
+265 QYDERKWA
-273 LAVAA
+273 VAAAA

-298 VRKSAEDT
+298 IRKTAEDT
-306 SYPTTITPP
+306 SYPTTIIPP
-315 VCEPYSSLNFPDGWA
+315 KCEPYSSQNFPDGWA

-342 NGELSIAENEEIIFT
+342 NGELSMAENEEVIFT
-357 RGQNDRG
+357 RGQNNRT
-364 NNLTPS
+364 NNLIPD
-370 GQDGAEEDKGVKQ
+370 GQDGSVEIGVKD

-389 PNSLGGWNIHGITQK
+389 PNSLGGWNIHGVTQK
-404 QCDAYDM
+404 QCDAYAM
-411 ADGTPFDID
+411 ADGTPYD
-420 RVMAEYG
+420 REKVMAQYG
-427 AGNEFTNARN
+427 PGNEFTTINN
-437 KNLHPYDH
+437 KALHPYDH

-484 NQQIFYYRGENDG
+484 NQQIFYYRGEQDG

-525 NALLKD
+525 NASIRD
-531 KPDPALRYADI
+531 KADPALRYADL
-542 LLLYAEAVNNL
+542 LLLYAEALNNL
-553 TSSHEVQSWDGT
+553 TTSYEIASWDGT
-565 QTYTISRDVNEMRRG
+565 QTYTISRDVNEMHRG

-585 MRAGVPDYKDEVYA
+585 MRAGVPDYTDEVYA
-599 DRDQFFNAI
+599 DRDKFFNAI
-608 VHERQVELFAE
+608 VHERQIEFFAE

-630 IAEEHESEQIYGCN
+630 IAEEHEAEQIYGCN
-644 TLMDKRNALEFYNPV
+644 TLMDRRNALQFYNPV

-664 QTSFSRKQYF
+664 QTSFSRRQYF

-694 RDYE
+694 KDYE

>member
-1 MKKYKYMIAGVA
+1 MIAGVA
-13 AVCATAALTSCSD
+13 AMCATAFLTSCSD

-47 TNTLEWL
+47 NNTLEWL
-54 SLSYSRLQGDNIEI
+54 ALSYSRLQGDNIEI
-68 GHSDQNPTNFCDDM
+68 GHSDNNPTNFCDDM

-102 DGYNNGYDGYYKNS
+102 DGYSYDTYYKNS

-136 NEGLTQDEIDVL
+136 NDELTQDEIDVL

-176 GADFSASYDDMSYP
+176 GADFSESYDNLSYP

-231 MRAKVLTYAASP
+231 VRAKVLTYAASP

-265 EYDERKWA
+265 QYDERKWA
-273 LAVAA
+273 VAAAA

-298 VRKSAEDT
+298 IRKTAEDT
-306 SYPTTITPP
+306 SYPTTIIPP
-315 VCEPYSSLNFPDGWA
+315 KCEPYSSQNFPDGWA

-342 NGELSIAENEEIIFT
+342 NGELSMAENEEVIFT
-357 RGQNDRG
+357 RGQNNRT
-364 NNLTPS
+364 NNLIPD
-370 GQDGAEEDKGVKQ
+370 GQEGSVEIGVKD

-389 PNSLGGWNIHGITQK
+389 PNSLGGWNIHGVTQK
-404 QCDAYDM
+404 QCDAYAM
-411 ADGTPFDID
+411 ADGTPYD
-420 RVMAEYG
+420 REKVMAQYG
-427 AGNEFTNARN
+427 PGNEFTTINN
-437 KNLHPYDH
+437 KALHPYDH

-484 NQQIFYYRGENDG
+484 NQQIFYYRGEQDG

-525 NALLKD
+525 NASIRD
-531 KPDPALRYADI
+531 KADPALRYADL
-542 LLLYAEAVNNL
+542 LLLYAEALNNL
-553 TSSHEVQSWDGT
+553 TTSYEIASWDGT
-565 QTYTISRDVNEMRRG
+565 QTYTISRDVNEMHRG

-585 MRAGVPDYKDEVYA
+585 MRAGVPDYTDEVYA

-608 VHERQVELFAE
+608 VHERQIEFFAE

-630 IAEEHESEQIYGCN
+630 IAEEHEAEQIYGCN
-644 TLMDKRNALEFYNPV
+644 TLMDRRNALQFYNPV

-664 QTSFSRKQYF
+664 QTSFSRRQYF

-694 RDYE
+694 KDYE

>member
-1 MKKYKYMIAGVA
+1 MIAGVA
-13 AVCATAALTSCSD
+13 AMCATAFLTSCSD

-47 TNTLEWL
+47 NNTLEWL
-54 SLSYSRLQGDNIEI
+54 ALSYSRLQGDNIEI
-68 GHSDQNPTNFCDDM
+68 GHSDNNPTNFCDDM

-102 DGYNNGYDGYYKNS
+102 DGYSYDTYYKNS

-136 NEGLTQDEIDVL
+136 NDELTQDEIDVL

-176 GADFSASYDDMSYP
+176 GADFSESYDNLSYP

-265 EYDERKWA
+265 QYDERKWA
-273 LAVAA
+273 VAAAA

-298 VRKSAEDT
+298 IRKTAEDT
-306 SYPTTITPP
+306 SYPTTIIPP
-315 VCEPYSSLNFPDGWA
+315 KCEPYSSQNFPDGWA

-342 NGELSIAENEEIIFT
+342 NGELSMAENEEVIFT
-357 RGQNDRG
+357 RGQNNRT
-364 NNLTPS
+364 NNLIPD
-370 GQDGAEEDKGVKQ
+370 GQEGSVEIGVKD

-389 PNSLGGWNIHGITQK
+389 PNSLGGWNIHGVTQK
-404 QCDAYDM
+404 QCDAYAM
-411 ADGTPFDID
+411 ADGTPYD
-420 RVMAEYG
+420 REKVMAKYG
-427 AGNEFTNARN
+427 PGNEFTTINN
-437 KNLHPYDH
+437 KALHPYDH

-484 NQQIFYYRGENDG
+484 NQQIFYYRGEQDG

-525 NALLKD
+525 NASIRD
-531 KPDPALRYADI
+531 KADPALRYADL
-542 LLLYAEAVNNL
+542 LLLYAEALNNL
-553 TSSHEVQSWDGT
+553 TTSYEIASWDGT
-565 QTYTISRDVNEMRRG
+565 QTYTISRDVNEMHRG

-585 MRAGVPDYKDEVYA
+585 MRAGVPDYTDDVYA
-599 DRDQFFNAI
+599 DRDKFFNAI
-608 VHERQVELFAE
+608 VHERQIEFFAE

-630 IAEEHESEQIYGCN
+630 IAEEHEAEQIYGCN
-644 TLMDKRNALEFYNPV
+644 TLMDRRNALQFYNPV

-664 QTSFSRKQYF
+664 QTSFSRRQYF

-694 RDYE
+694 KDYE

>member
-13 AVCATAALTSCSD
+13 AMCATAFLTSCSD

-47 TNTLEWL
+47 NNTLEWL
-54 SLSYSRLQGDNIEI
+54 ALSYSRLQGDNIEI
-68 GHSDQNPTNFCDDM
+68 GHSDNNPTNFCDDM

-102 DGYNNGYDGYYKNS
+102 DGYSYDTYYKNS

-136 NEGLTQDEIDVL
+136 NDELTQDEIDVL

-176 GADFSASYDDMSYP
+176 GADFRASYDNLSYP

-231 MRAKVLTYAASP
+231 VRAKVLTYAASP

-265 EYDERKWA
+265 QYDERKWA
-273 LAVAA
+273 VAAAA

-298 VRKSAEDT
+298 IRKTAEDT
-306 SYPTTITPP
+306 SYPTTIIPP
-315 VCEPYSSLNFPDGWA
+315 KCEPYSSQNFPDGWA

-342 NGELSIAENEEIIFT
+342 NGELSMAENEEVIFT
-357 RGQNDRG
+357 RGQNNRT
-364 NNLTPS
+364 NNLIPDDQEGS
-370 GQDGAEEDKGVKQ
+370 VEIGVKD

-389 PNSLGGWNIHGITQK
+389 PNSLGGWNIHGVTQK
-404 QCDAYDM
+404 QCDAYAM
-411 ADGTPFDID
+411 ADGTPYD
-420 RVMAEYG
+420 REKVMAQYG
-427 AGNEFTNARN
+427 PGNEFTTINN
-437 KNLHPYDH
+437 KALHPYDH

-484 NQQIFYYRGENDG
+484 NQQIFYYRGEQDG

-525 NALLKD
+525 NASIRD
-531 KPDPALRYADI
+531 KADPALRYADL
-542 LLLYAEAVNNL
+542 LLLYAEALNNL
-553 TSSHEVQSWDGT
+553 TTSYEIASWDGT
-565 QTYTISRDVNEMRRG
+565 QTYTISRDVNEMHRG

-585 MRAGVPDYKDEVYA
+585 MRAGVPDYTDEVYA

-608 VHERQVELFAE
+608 VHERQIEFFAE

-630 IAEEHESEQIYGCN
+630 IAEEHEAEQIYGCN
-644 TLMDKRNALEFYNPV
+644 TLMDRRNALQFYNPV

-664 QTSFSRKQYF
+664 QTSFSRRQYF

-694 RDYE
+694 KDYE

>member
-1 MKKYKYMIAGVA
+1 MIAGVA
-13 AVCATAALTSCSD
+13 AMCATAFLTSCSD

-47 TNTLEWL
+47 NNTLEWL
-54 SLSYSRLQGDNIEI
+54 ALSYSRLQGDNIEI
-68 GHSDQNPTNFCDDM
+68 GHSDNNPTNFCDDM

-102 DGYNNGYDGYYKNS
+102 DGYSYDTYYKNS

-136 NEGLTQDEIDVL
+136 NDELTQDEIDVL

-176 GADFSASYDDMSYP
+176 GADFSESYDNLSYP

-231 MRAKVLTYAASP
+231 VRAKVLTYAASP

-265 EYDERKWA
+265 QYDERKWA
-273 LAVAA
+273 VAAAA

-298 VRKSAEDT
+298 IRKTAEDT
-306 SYPTTITPP
+306 SYPTTIIPP
-315 VCEPYSSLNFPDGWA
+315 KCEPYSSQNFPDGWA

-342 NGELSIAENEEIIFT
+342 NGELSMAENEEIIFT
-357 RGQNDRG
+357 RGQNNRT
-364 NNLTPS
+364 NNLIPD
-370 GQDGAEEDKGVKQ
+370 GQDGSVEIGVKD

-389 PNSLGGWNIHGITQK
+389 PNSLGGWNIHGVTQK
-404 QCDAYDM
+404 QCDAYAM
-411 ADGTPFDID
+411 ADGTPYD
-420 RVMAEYG
+420 REKVMAQYG
-427 AGNEFTNARN
+427 PGNEFTTINN
-437 KNLHPYDH
+437 KALHPYDH

-484 NQQIFYYRGENDG
+484 NQQIFYYRGEQDG

-525 NALLKD
+525 DASIRD
-531 KPDPALRYADI
+531 KADPALRYADL
-542 LLLYAEAVNNL
+542 LLLYAEALNNL
-553 TSSHEVQSWDGT
+553 TTSYEIASWDGT
-565 QTYTISRDVNEMRRG
+565 QTYTISRDVNEMHRG

-585 MRAGVPDYKDEVYA
+585 MRAGVPDYTDEVYA

-608 VHERQVELFAE
+608 VHERQIEFFAE

-630 IAEEHESEQIYGCN
+630 IAEEHEAEQIYGCN
-644 TLMDKRNALEFYNPV
+644 TLMDRRNALQFYNPV

-664 QTSFSRKQYF
+664 QTSFSRRQYF

-694 RDYE
+694 KDYE

>member
-13 AVCATAALTSCSD
+13 AMCATAFLTSCSD

-47 TNTLEWL
+47 NNTLEWL
-54 SLSYSRLQGDNIEI
+54 ALSYSRLQGDNIEI
-68 GHSDQNPTNFCDDM
+68 GHSDNNPTNFCDDM

-102 DGYNNGYDGYYKNS
+102 DGYSYDTYYKNS

-136 NEGLTQDEIDVL
+136 NDELTQDEIDVL

-176 GADFSASYDDMSYP
+176 GADFSESYDNLSYP

-231 MRAKVLTYAASP
+231 VRAKVLTYAASP

-265 EYDERKWA
+265 QYDERKWA
-273 LAVAA
+273 VAAAA

-298 VRKSAEDT
+298 IRKTAEDT
-306 SYPTTITPP
+306 SYPTTIIPP
-315 VCEPYSSLNFPDGWA
+315 KCEPYSSQNFPDGWA

-342 NGELSIAENEEIIFT
+342 NGELSMAENEEIIFT
-357 RGQNDRG
+357 RGQNNRT
-364 NNLTPS
+364 NNLIPD
-370 GQDGAEEDKGVKQ
+370 GQEGSVEIGVKD

-389 PNSLGGWNIHGITQK
+389 PNSLGGWNIHGVTQK
-404 QCDAYDM
+404 QCDAYAM
-411 ADGTPFDID
+411 ADGTPYD
-420 RVMAEYG
+420 REKVMAKYG
-427 AGNEFTNARN
+427 PGNEFTTINN
-437 KNLHPYDH
+437 KALHPYDH

-484 NQQIFYYRGENDG
+484 NQQIFYYRGEQDG

-525 NALLKD
+525 NASIRD
-531 KPDPALRYADI
+531 KADPALRYADL
-542 LLLYAEAVNNL
+542 LLLYAEALNNL
-553 TSSHEVQSWDGT
+553 TTSYEIASWDGT
-565 QTYTISRDVNEMRRG
+565 QTYTISRDVNEMHRG

-585 MRAGVPDYKDEVYA
+585 MRAGVPDYTDEVYA

-608 VHERQVELFAE
+608 VHERQIEFFAE

-630 IAEEHESEQIYGCN
+630 IAEEHEAEQIYGCN
-644 TLMDKRNALEFYNPV
+644 TLMDRRNALQFYNPV

-664 QTSFSRKQYF
+664 QTSFSRRQYF

-694 RDYE
+694 KDYE

>member
-13 AVCATAALTSCSD
+13 AMCATAFLTSCSD

-47 TNTLEWL
+47 NNTLEWL
-54 SLSYSRLQGDNIEI
+54 ALSYSRLQGDNIEI

-102 DGYNNGYDGYYKNS
+102 DGYSYDTYYKNS

-136 NEGLTQDEIDVL
+136 NDELTQDEIDVL

-176 GADFSASYDDMSYP
+176 GADFSESYDDLSYP

-265 EYDERKWA
+265 QYDERKWA
-273 LAVAA
+273 VAAAA

-298 VRKSAEDT
+298 IRKTAEDT
-306 SYPTTITPP
+306 SYPTTIIPP
-315 VCEPYSSLNFPDGWA
+315 KCEPYSSQNFPDGWA

-342 NGELSIAENEEIIFT
+342 NGELSMAENEEVIFT
-357 RGQNDRG
+357 RGQNNRT
-364 NNLTPS
+364 NNLIPD
-370 GQDGAEEDKGVKQ
+370 GQEGSVEIGVKD

-389 PNSLGGWNIHGITQK
+389 PNSLGGWNIHGVTQK
-404 QCDAYDM
+404 QCDAYAM
-411 ADGTPFDID
+411 ADGTPYD
-420 RVMAEYG
+420 REKVMAQYG
-427 AGNEFTNARN
+427 PGNEFTTINN
-437 KNLHPYDH
+437 KALHPYDH

-484 NQQIFYYRGENDG
+484 NQQIFYYRGEQDG

-525 NALLKD
+525 NASIRD
-531 KPDPALRYADI
+531 KADPALRYADL
-542 LLLYAEAVNNL
+542 LLLYAEALNNL
-553 TSSHEVQSWDGT
+553 TTSYEIASWDGT
-565 QTYTISRDVNEMRRG
+565 QTYTISRDVNEMHRG

-585 MRAGVPDYKDEVYA
+585 MRAGVPDYTDEVYA

-608 VHERQVELFAE
+608 VHERQIEFFAE

-630 IAEEHESEQIYGCN
+630 IAEEHEAEQIYGCN
-644 TLMDKRNALEFYNPV
+644 TLMDRRNALQFYNPV

-664 QTSFSRKQYF
+664 QTSFSRRQYF

-694 RDYE
+694 KDYE

>member
-13 AVCATAALTSCSD
+13 AMCATAFLTSCSD

-47 TNTLEWL
+47 NNTLEWL
-54 SLSYSRLQGDNIEI
+54 ALSYSRLQGDNIEI
-68 GHSDQNPTNFCDDM
+68 GHSDNNPTNFCDDM

-102 DGYNNGYDGYYKNS
+102 DGYSYDTYYKNS

-136 NEGLTQDEIDVL
+136 NDELTQDEIDVL

-176 GADFSASYDDMSYP
+176 GADFSESYDNLSYP

-231 MRAKVLTYAASP
+231 VRAKVLTYAASP

-265 EYDERKWA
+265 QYDERKWA
-273 LAVAA
+273 VAAAA

-298 VRKSAEDT
+298 IRKTAEDT
-306 SYPTTITPP
+306 SYPTTIIPP
-315 VCEPYSSLNFPDGWA
+315 KCEPYSSQNFPDGWA

-342 NGELSIAENEEIIFT
+342 NGELSMAENEEVIFT
-357 RGQNDRG
+357 RGQNNRT
-364 NNLTPS
+364 NNLIPD
-370 GQDGAEEDKGVKQ
+370 GQDGSVEIGVKD

-389 PNSLGGWNIHGITQK
+389 PNSLGGWNIHGVTQK
-404 QCDAYDM
+404 QCDAYAM
-411 ADGTPFDID
+411 ADGTPYD
-420 RVMAEYG
+420 REKVMAQYG
-427 AGNEFTNARN
+427 PGNEFTTINN
-437 KNLHPYDH
+437 KALHPYDH

-484 NQQIFYYRGENDG
+484 NQQIFYYRGEQDG

-525 NALLKD
+525 NASIRD
-531 KPDPALRYADI
+531 KADPALRYADL
-542 LLLYAEAVNNL
+542 LLLYAEALNNL
-553 TSSHEVQSWDGT
+553 TTSYEIASWDGT
-565 QTYTISRDVNEMRRG
+565 QTYTISRDVNEMHRG

-585 MRAGVPDYKDEVYA
+585 MRAGVPDYTDEVYA
-599 DRDQFFNAI
+599 DRDKFFNAI
-608 VHERQVELFAE
+608 VHERQIEFFAE

-630 IAEEHESEQIYGCN
+630 IAEEHEAEQIYGCN
-644 TLMDKRNALEFYNPV
+644 TLMDRRNALQFYNPV

-664 QTSFSRKQYF
+664 QTSFSRRQYF

-694 RDYE
+694 KDYE

>member
-13 AVCATAALTSCSD
+13 AMCATAFLTSCSD

-47 TNTLEWL
+47 NNTLEWL
-54 SLSYSRLQGDNIEI
+54 ALSYSRLQGDNIEI
-68 GHSDQNPTNFCDDM
+68 GHSDNNPTNFCDDM

-102 DGYNNGYDGYYKNS
+102 DGYSYDTYYKNS

-136 NEGLTQDEIDVL
+136 NDELTQDEIDVL

-176 GADFSASYDDMSYP
+176 GADFSESYDNLSYP

-231 MRAKVLTYAASP
+231 VRAKVLTYAASP

-265 EYDERKWA
+265 QYDERKWA
-273 LAVAA
+273 VAAAA

-298 VRKSAEDT
+298 IRKTAEDT
-306 SYPTTITPP
+306 SYPTTIIPP
-315 VCEPYSSLNFPDGWA
+315 KCEPYSSQNFPDGWA

-342 NGELSIAENEEIIFT
+342 NGELSMAENEEVIFT
-357 RGQNDRG
+357 RGQNNRT
-364 NNLTPS
+364 NNLIPDNQEGS
-370 GQDGAEEDKGVKQ
+370 VEIGVKD

-389 PNSLGGWNIHGITQK
+389 PNSLGGWNIHGVTQK
-404 QCDAYDM
+404 QCDAYAM
-411 ADGTPFDID
+411 ADGTPYD
-420 RVMAEYG
+420 REKVMAQYG
-427 AGNEFTNARN
+427 PGNEFTTINN
-437 KNLHPYDH
+437 KALHPYDH

-484 NQQIFYYRGENDG
+484 NQQIFYYRGEQDG

-525 NALLKD
+525 NASIRD
-531 KPDPALRYADI
+531 KADPALRYADL
-542 LLLYAEAVNNL
+542 LLLYAEALNNL
-553 TSSHEVQSWDGT
+553 TTSYEIASWDGT
-565 QTYTISRDVNEMRRG
+565 QTYTISRDVNEMHRG

-585 MRAGVPDYKDEVYA
+585 MRAGVPDYTDEVYA

-608 VHERQVELFAE
+608 VHERQIEFFAE

-630 IAEEHESEQIYGCN
+630 IAEEHEAEQIYGCN
-644 TLMDKRNALEFYNPV
+644 TLMDRRNALQFYNPV

-664 QTSFSRKQYF
+664 QTSFSRRQYF

-694 RDYE
+694 KDYE

>member
-1 MKKYKYMIAGVA
+1 MIAGVA
-13 AVCATAALTSCSD
+13 AMCATAFLTSCSD

-47 TNTLEWL
+47 NNTLEWL
-54 SLSYSRLQGDNIEI
+54 ALSYSRLQGDNIEI
-68 GHSDQNPTNFCDDM
+68 GHSDNNPTNFCDDM

-102 DGYNNGYDGYYKNS
+102 DGYSYDTYYKNS

-136 NEGLTQDEIDVL
+136 NDELTQDEIDVL

-176 GADFSASYDDMSYP
+176 GADFSESYDNLSYP

-231 MRAKVLTYAASP
+231 VRAKVLTYAASP

-265 EYDERKWA
+265 QYDERKWA
-273 LAVAA
+273 VAAAA

-298 VRKSAEDT
+298 IRKTAEDT
-306 SYPTTITPP
+306 SYPTTIIPP
-315 VCEPYSSLNFPDGWA
+315 KCEPYSSQNFPDGWA

-342 NGELSIAENEEIIFT
+342 NGELSMAENEEVIFT
-357 RGQNDRG
+357 RGQNNRT
-364 NNLTPS
+364 NNLIPD
-370 GQDGAEEDKGVKQ
+370 GQEGSVEIGVKD

-389 PNSLGGWNIHGITQK
+389 PNSLGGWNIHGVTQK
-404 QCDAYDM
+404 QCDAYAM
-411 ADGTPFDID
+411 ADGTPYD
-420 RVMAEYG
+420 REKVMAKYG
-427 AGNEFTNARN
+427 PGNEFTTINN
-437 KNLHPYDH
+437 KALHPYDH

-484 NQQIFYYRGENDG
+484 NQQIFYYRGEQDG

-525 NALLKD
+525 DASIRD
-531 KPDPALRYADI
+531 KADPALRYADL
-542 LLLYAEAVNNL
+542 LLLYAEALNNL
-553 TSSHEVQSWDGT
+553 TTSYEIASWDGT
-565 QTYTISRDVNEMRRG
+565 QTYTISRDVNEMHRG

-585 MRAGVPDYKDEVYA
+585 MRAGVPDYTDEVYA
-599 DRDQFFNAI
+599 DRDKFFNAI
-608 VHERQVELFAE
+608 VHERQIEFFAE

-630 IAEEHESEQIYGCN
+630 IAEEHEAEQIYGCN
-644 TLMDKRNALEFYNPV
+644 TLMDRRNALQFYNPV

-664 QTSFSRKQYF
+664 QTSFSRRQYF

-694 RDYE
+694 KDYE

>member
-1 MKKYKYMIAGVA
+1 MIAGVA
-13 AVCATAALTSCSD
+13 AMCATTFLTSCSD

-47 TNTLEWL
+47 NNTLEWL
-54 SLSYSRLQGDNIEI
+54 ALSYSRLQGDNIEI
-68 GHSDQNPTNFCDDM
+68 GHSDNNPTNFCDDM

-102 DGYNNGYDGYYKNS
+102 DGYSYDTYYKNS

-136 NEGLTQDEIDVL
+136 NDELTQDEIDVL

-176 GADFSASYDDMSYP
+176 GADFSESYDNLSYP

-231 MRAKVLTYAASP
+231 VRAKVLTYAASP

-265 EYDERKWA
+265 QYDERKWA
-273 LAVAA
+273 VAAAA

-298 VRKSAEDT
+298 IRKTAEDT
-306 SYPTTITPP
+306 SYPTTIIPP
-315 VCEPYSSLNFPDGWA
+315 KCEPYSSQNFPDGWA

-342 NGELSIAENEEIIFT
+342 NGELSMAENEEIIFT
-357 RGQNDRG
+357 RGQNNRT
-364 NNLTPS
+364 NNLIPD
-370 GQDGAEEDKGVKQ
+370 GQEGSVEIGVKD

-389 PNSLGGWNIHGITQK
+389 PNSLGGWNIHGVTQK
-404 QCDAYDM
+404 QCDAYAM
-411 ADGTPFDID
+411 ADGTPYD
-420 RVMAEYG
+420 REKVMAKYG
-427 AGNEFTNARN
+427 PGNEFTTINN
-437 KNLHPYDH
+437 KALHPYDH

-484 NQQIFYYRGENDG
+484 NQQIFYYRGEQDG

-525 NALLKD
+525 NASIRD
-531 KPDPALRYADI
+531 KADPALRYADL
-542 LLLYAEAVNNL
+542 LLLYAEALNNL
-553 TSSHEVQSWDGT
+553 TTSYEIASWDGT
-565 QTYTISRDVNEMRRG
+565 QTYTISRDVNEMHRG

-585 MRAGVPDYKDEVYA
+585 MRAGVPDYTDDVYA
-599 DRDQFFNAI
+599 DRDKFFNAI
-608 VHERQVELFAE
+608 VHERQIEFFAE

-630 IAEEHESEQIYGCN
+630 IAEEHEAEQIYGCN
-644 TLMDKRNALEFYNPV
+644 TLMDRRNALQFYNPV

-664 QTSFSRKQYF
+664 QTSFSRRQYF

-694 RDYE
+694 KDYE

>member
-13 AVCATAALTSCSD
+13 AMCATAFLTSCSD

-47 TNTLEWL
+47 NNTLEWL
-54 SLSYSRLQGDNIEI
+54 ALSYSRLQGDNIEI
-68 GHSDQNPTNFCDDM
+68 GHSDNNPTNFCDDM

-102 DGYNNGYDGYYKNS
+102 DGYSYDTYYKNS

-136 NEGLTQDEIDVL
+136 NDELTQDEIDVL

-176 GADFSASYDDMSYP
+176 GADFSESYDNLSYP

-231 MRAKVLTYAASP
+231 VRAKVLTYAASP

-265 EYDERKWA
+265 QYDERKWA
-273 LAVAA
+273 VAAAA

-298 VRKSAEDT
+298 IRKTAEDT
-306 SYPTTITPP
+306 SYPTTIIPP
-315 VCEPYSSLNFPDGWA
+315 KCEPYSSQNFPDGWA

-342 NGELSIAENEEIIFT
+342 NGELSMAENEEVIFT
-357 RGQNDRG
+357 RGQNNRT
-364 NNLTPS
+364 NNLIPD
-370 GQDGAEEDKGVKQ
+370 GQEGSVEIGVKD

-389 PNSLGGWNIHGITQK
+389 PNSLGGWNIHGVTQK
-404 QCDAYDM
+404 QCDAYAM
-411 ADGTPFDID
+411 ADGTPYD
-420 RVMAEYG
+420 REKVMAQYG
-427 AGNEFTNARN
+427 PGNEFTTINN
-437 KNLHPYDH
+437 KALHPYDH

-484 NQQIFYYRGENDG
+484 NQQIFYYRGEQDG

-525 NALLKD
+525 NASIRD
-531 KPDPALRYADI
+531 KADPALRYADL
-542 LLLYAEAVNNL
+542 LLLYAEALNNL
-553 TSSHEVQSWDGT
+553 TTSYEIASWDGT
-565 QTYTISRDVNEMRRG
+565 QTYTISRDVNEMHRG

-585 MRAGVPDYKDEVYA
+585 MRAGVPDYTDEVYA

-608 VHERQVELFAE
+608 VHERQIEFFAE

-630 IAEEHESEQIYGCN
+630 IAEEHEAEQIYGCN
-644 TLMDKRNALEFYNPV
+644 TLMDRRNALQFYNPV

-664 QTSFSRKQYF
+664 QTSFSRRQYF
-674 WPVSWDELRRNKNLT
+674 WSVSWDELRRNKNLT

-694 RDYE
+694 KDYE

>member
-13 AVCATAALTSCSD
+13 AMCATAFLTSCSD

-47 TNTLEWL
+47 NNTLEWL
-54 SLSYSRLQGDNIEI
+54 ALSYSRLQGDNIEI
-68 GHSDQNPTNFCDDM
+68 GHSDNNPTNFCDDM

-102 DGYNNGYDGYYKNS
+102 DGYSYDTYYKNS

-136 NEGLTQDEIDVL
+136 NDELTQDEIDVL

-176 GADFSASYDDMSYP
+176 GADFSESYDNLSYP

-231 MRAKVLTYAASP
+231 VRAKVLTYAASP

-265 EYDERKWA
+265 QYDERKWA
-273 LAVAA
+273 VAAAA

-298 VRKSAEDT
+298 IRKTAEDT
-306 SYPTTITPP
+306 SYPTTIIPP
-315 VCEPYSSLNFPDGWA
+315 KCEPYSSQNFPDGWA

-342 NGELSIAENEEIIFT
+342 NGELSMAENEEVIFT
-357 RGQNDRG
+357 RGQNNRT
-364 NNLTPS
+364 NNLIPD
-370 GQDGAEEDKGVKQ
+370 GQEGSVEIGVKD

-389 PNSLGGWNIHGITQK
+389 PNSLGGWNIHGVTQK
-404 QCDAYDM
+404 QCDAYAM
-411 ADGTPFDID
+411 ADGTPYD
-420 RVMAEYG
+420 REKVMAKYG
-427 AGNEFTNARN
+427 PGNEFTTINN
-437 KNLHPYDH
+437 KALHPYDH

-484 NQQIFYYRGENDG
+484 NQQIFYYRGEQDG

-525 NALLKD
+525 NASIRD
-531 KPDPALRYADI
+531 KADPALRYADL
-542 LLLYAEAVNNL
+542 LLLYAEALNNL
-553 TSSHEVQSWDGT
+553 TTSYEIASWDGT
-565 QTYTISRDVNEMRRG
+565 QTYTISRDVNEMHRG

-585 MRAGVPDYKDEVYA
+585 MRAGVPDYTDDVYA

-608 VHERQVELFAE
+608 VHERQIEFFAE

-630 IAEEHESEQIYGCN
+630 IAEEHEAEQIYGCN
-644 TLMDKRNALEFYNPV
+644 TLMDRRNALQFYNPV

-664 QTSFSRKQYF
+664 QTSFSRRQYF

-694 RDYE
+694 KDYE

>member
-1 MKKYKYMIAGVA
+1 MIAGVA
-13 AVCATAALTSCSD
+13 AMCATAFLTSCSD

-35 DQQSLEH
+35 DQQLLEH

-47 TNTLEWL
+47 NNTLEWL
-54 SLSYSRLQGDNIEI
+54 ALSYSRLQGDNIEI
-68 GHSDQNPTNFCDDM
+68 GHSDNNPTNFCDDM

-102 DGYNNGYDGYYKNS
+102 DGYSYDTYYKNS

-136 NEGLTQDEIDVL
+136 NDELTQDEIDVL

-176 GADFSASYDDMSYP
+176 GAGFSESYDNLSYP

-231 MRAKVLTYAASP
+231 VRAKVLTYAASP

-265 EYDERKWA
+265 QYDERKWA
-273 LAVAA
+273 VAAAA

-298 VRKSAEDT
+298 IRKTAEDT
-306 SYPTTITPP
+306 SYPTTIIPP
-315 VCEPYSSLNFPDGWA
+315 KCEPYSSQNFPDGWA

-342 NGELSIAENEEIIFT
+342 NGELSMAENEEVIFT
-357 RGQNDRG
+357 RGQNNRT
-364 NNLTPS
+364 NNLIPD
-370 GQDGAEEDKGVKQ
+370 GQEGSVEIGVKD

-389 PNSLGGWNIHGITQK
+389 PNSLGGWNIHGVTQK
-404 QCDAYDM
+404 QCDAYAM
-411 ADGTPFDID
+411 ADGTPYD
-420 RVMAEYG
+420 REKVMAQYG
-427 AGNEFTNARN
+427 PGNEFTTINN
-437 KNLHPYDH
+437 KALHPYDH

-484 NQQIFYYRGENDG
+484 NQQIFYYRGEQDG

-525 NALLKD
+525 NASIRD
-531 KPDPALRYADI
+531 KADPALRYADL
-542 LLLYAEAVNNL
+542 LLLYAEALNNL
-553 TSSHEVQSWDGT
+553 TTSYEIASWDGT
-565 QTYTISRDVNEMRRG
+565 QTYTISRDVNEMHRG

-585 MRAGVPDYKDEVYA
+585 MRAGVPDYTDEVYA

-608 VHERQVELFAE
+608 VHERQIEFFAE

-630 IAEEHESEQIYGCN
+630 IAEEHEAEQIYGCN
-644 TLMDKRNALEFYNPV
+644 TLMDRRNALQFYNPV

-664 QTSFSRKQYF
+664 QTSFSRRQYF

-694 RDYE
+694 KDYE